1 MFWILTSGRCHCPI
15 PPSHFPEELTSL
27 FEDDPDF
34 VLALVA
40 GCAGMAV
47 LLPILR
53 WQARDSLMSLEQYP
67 KERWVEK
74 AFTESERKLLND
86 MSLVGRG
93 CSLMLFIVSYGDT

>member
-1 MFWILTSGRCHCPI
+1 MAAPNCPI

-53 WQARDSLMSLEQYP
+53 WKARNSLMSPEQYP
-67 KERWVEK
+67 KDRWVEK

-86 MSLVGRG
+86 MSLVGRRYT
-93 CSLMLFIVSYGDT
+93 LKLFIASYGDT